1 MQKCPFYHADNTKPT
16 GSPAFRL
23 QEIELDIKIRF
34 ANINDIPLILA
45 FIQQKAEFD
54 RYPASV
60 EATAEKLK
68 QTLFCEPPLA
78 NVLFAEVESTTVG
91 FATFFQTY
99 STFLARP
106 GIWLDDLYV
115 KPHIRGKGVGAALMN
130 RLFAIAKERDCGR
143 IEWTVAPDNIQ
154 GIRFYK
160 KQGAQIRNEVRLC
173 RLEYEEIHSSSAVYC
188 L

>member
-1 MQKCPFYHADNTKPT
+1 M
-16 GSPAFRL
+16 
-23 QEIELDIKIRF
+23 DIKVRS
-34 ANINDIPLILA
+34 ANINDIPLILS

-54 RYPASV
+54 GCPTSV

-78 NVLFAEVESTTVG
+78 NVLFAEVERTTVG

-115 KPHIRGKGVGAALMN
+115 QPHIRGKGVGAALMN
-130 RLFAIAKERDCGR
+130 RLAAIALRRDCGR
-143 IEWTVAPDNIQ
+143 IEWTVATDNTP
-154 GIRFYK
+154 GIGFYK
-160 KQGAQIRNEVRLC
+160 KQGAQIRNELRLC
-173 RLEYEEIHSSSAVYC
+173 RLDYEAIHRSAKQPYYR
-188 L
+188 

>member
-1 MQKCPFYHADNTKPT
+1 M
-16 GSPAFRL
+16 
-23 QEIELDIKIRF
+23 DIKVRS
-34 ANINDIPLILA
+34 ANINDIPLILS

-54 RYPASV
+54 GCPASV

-78 NVLFAEVESTTVG
+78 NVLFAEVEGTTVG

-115 KPHIRGKGVGAALMN
+115 QPHMRGKGVGAALMN
-130 RLFAIAKERDCGR
+130 RLAAIAKQRDCGR
-143 IEWTVAPDNIQ
+143 IEWTVATNNTN
-154 GIRFYK
+154 GIEFYR
-160 KQGAQIRNEVRLC
+160 KQGAQIRDGVRLC
-173 RLEYEEIHSSSAVYC
+173 RLNYEAIHRSAV
-188 L
+188 